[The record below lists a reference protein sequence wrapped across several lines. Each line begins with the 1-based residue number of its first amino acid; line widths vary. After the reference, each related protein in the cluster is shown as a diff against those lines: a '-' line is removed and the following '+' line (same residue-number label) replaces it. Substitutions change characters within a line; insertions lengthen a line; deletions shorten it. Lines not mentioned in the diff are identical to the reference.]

1 MFLTTVEIPDISI
14 DIKSIKQ
21 MLDGFDPVSLLP
33 SIDTLVGKVQLVCV
47 IALLA
52 GPLIM
57 TGMGLVYLL
66 FAPKEANYYLGY
78 RCYFGMGSIHS
89 WRFTQR
95 LAGLLFTAAGAI
107 FTVVTLGISAGFGKL
122 EPEAMA
128 WKAVGCLIWQ
138 AAAAVVVNLFV
149 SLAAAYFFDR
159 KGAPRRRKKKA

>member
-1 MFLTTVEIPDISI
+1 MFLTTVEIPDISV

-66 FAPKEANYYLGY
+66 FAPKEANWCADGADAADCHDPFRPCPHGY
-78 RCYFGMGSIHS
+78 GVADGQVPAVAGGTDHS
-89 WRFTQR
+89 GHCRH
-95 LAGLLFTAAGAI
+95 
-107 FTVVTLGISAGFGKL
+107 
-122 EPEAMA
+122 
-128 WKAVGCLIWQ
+128 
-138 AAAAVVVNLFV
+138 
-149 SLAAAYFFDR
+149 
-159 KGAPRRRKKKA
+159 

>member
-1 MFLTTVEIPDISI
+1 MFLTTVEIPDISV

-78 RCYFGMGSIHS
+78 RTAWAAFPPGAKPRS
-89 WRFTQR
+89 WQGWCSAFW
-95 LAGLLFTAAGAI
+95 
-107 FTVVTLGISAGFGKL
+107 VV
-122 EPEAMA
+122 
-128 WKAVGCLIWQ
+128 C
-138 AAAAVVVNLFV
+138 
-149 SLAAAYFFDR
+149 
-159 KGAPRRRKKKA
+159 